1 MNVTITGQPPFDPV
15 TLQDVY
21 KSLRLDTE
29 GSPET
34 HADDSLLASLITAAT
49 RHVEHMGR
57 LSTIR
62 RHLRVSY
69 PRFPAKPTEFVR
81 YGPADRMKSVNALAM
96 IYPPVLNISSV
107 RYYDADNTLQTIPHA
122 DYLLPDQ
129 QQPQVVFK
137 TGYIAPT
144 LYDRPDAVQ
153 INYYAGYQPS
163 VNNPTTQAEYA
174 ANVPTSIKRAI
185 ILQVQALYDDL
196 APADYE
202 RVQRAIESLIQP
214 YRVQISI

>member
-34 HADDSLLASLITAAT
+34 HADDSLLSSLITAAT
-49 RHVEHMGR
+49 KHVEHMGR
-57 LSTIR
+57 FSLIR

-69 PRFPAKPTEFVR
+69 SGFPPKPTEFVR
-81 YGPADRMKSVNALAM
+81 YTPAARMNSVNALAM
-96 IYPPVLNISSV
+96 IYPPVLSISSV
-107 RYYDADNTLQTIPHA
+107 KYYDADNTLQTISHA
-122 DYLLPDQ
+122 DYFLPDQ
-129 QQPQVVFK
+129 QQPQVVFVS
-137 TGYIAPT
+137 GFIAPT
-144 LYDRPDAVQ
+144 VYDRPDAVQ
-153 INYYAGYQPS
+153 INYYAGYRPS

-196 APADYE
+196 APADYA
-202 RVQRAIESLIQP
+202 RVQSAIEALIQP
-214 YRVQISI
+214 YRIQIAL